1 MSSSSSE
8 SAAQE
13 TQTQSQGEALSQAP
27 PASATQAGQRKEN
40 CFWAS
45 TEDEKLL
52 DVLEEGKQQG
62 KASGGGFKPEL
73 WVRVLE
79 EIEPLHEK
87 GRKKALADVKN
98 HYRNLKAQYKEVKEL
113 VDMSGF
119 GWDEDKGVATAD
131 DAVWDDLVKRRP
143 ELKKWRHKSFPFYTQ
158 LDSLNSKS
166 TATGALSRDVGAEGE
181 ASSDSENDS
190 EKGDKEGSDDE
201 NDGQIP
207 ASRKRKRPSGVG
219 ALAEIATALRG
230 MSNQDEGL
238 GEAITE
244 LLDRDSEAFEVDEL
258 ASLGLALADKPR
270 LASVYKSFAERPD
283 LRQGFLRKILDSDA

>member
-131 DAVWDDLVKRRP
+131 DAVWDDLVK
-143 ELKKWRHKSFPFYTQ
+143 
-158 LDSLNSKS
+158 
-166 TATGALSRDVGAEGE
+166 
-181 ASSDSENDS
+181 
-190 EKGDKEGSDDE
+190 
-201 NDGQIP
+201 
-207 ASRKRKRPSGVG
+207 
-219 ALAEIATALRG
+219 
-230 MSNQDEGL
+230 
-238 GEAITE
+238 
-244 LLDRDSEAFEVDEL
+244 
-258 ASLGLALADKPR
+258 
-270 LASVYKSFAERPD
+270 
-283 LRQGFLRKILDSDA
+283 